1 MRLRNTLIVV
11 VLLAL
16 VGGYALYVGH
26 HPPPGK
32 NHPAFTLEANDIASI
47 ELRSPSHDLVVERGK
62 DGGWVLTKPIA
73 TNADQTAVDSMAG
86 AISSLE
92 ITDTADENP
101 TDLAQFGLARPAVTL
116 TVTTKNKHVLPA
128 IEVGK
133 ETPVG
138 NSAYIRMSDQP
149 AVLLV
154 ASSFP
159 PNVEKSVDDLRS
171 RALITLKPASINRI
185 VITPASS
192 GPEIELERKG
202 ENWMIV
208 KPERTAADGAAVQQF
223 LDTVTAGQVSEFVD
237 DKPSDLTKY
246 GLVSPSLR
254 IAFYGG
260 KDNQE
265 ESMLFGFKLPE
276 AEKNSIYVRRG
287 EGGERP
293 VVSVADYVFN
303 AADKTFDDLRDKT
316 LLVFDR
322 SSVERIAVAGGPPPA
337 LIARAPGGKWSITG
351 EGKTA
356 NAEVLVA
363 ESLLDQLHDLQGTKI
378 VEDPMI
384 DPKRYGMERPSLE
397 FTLYAKDGKQIGVI
411 KASELEVTVGTGG
424 ANGKPVRQHFGYATT
439 SANQA
444 VYQIMPERVSD
455 LGRTVTRLEGDLAG
469 KPTPTPAVGASP
481 GALASPIAK

>member
-1 MRLRNTLIVV
+1 MRLRNTIIVV

-32 NHPAFTLEANDIASI
+32 NHPPFTLAANDIASI
-47 ELRSPSHDLVVERGK
+47 ELRTPSQDIVVERGK
-62 DGGWVLTKPIA
+62 DRSWVLTKPTA
-73 TNADQTAVDSMAG
+73 ASADQTAVESMAG
-86 AISSLE
+86 AIANLE
-92 ITDTADENP
+92 ITDTVEENP
-101 TDLAQFGLARPAVTL
+101 ADLAQFGLARPAVTV
-116 TVTTKNKHVLPA
+116 TVTTKDKRVLPA

-133 ETPVG
+133 QTPVG
-138 NSAYIRMSDQP
+138 DSAYIRMSNRP

-154 ASSFP
+154 AASFP
-159 PNVEKSVDDLRS
+159 ANVEKSVDDLRS
-171 RALITLKPASINRI
+171 RALIALKPAAINRI

-202 ENWMIV
+202 ENWMIL
-208 KPERTAADGAAVQQF
+208 KPERTAAEDAAVQQF
-223 LDTVTAGQVSEFVD
+223 LDTVTAGQVSEFVE
-237 DKPSDLTKY
+237 DKPSDLAKY

-254 IAFYGG
+254 VALYGG
-260 KDNQE
+260 KDNHE
-265 ESMLFGFKLPE
+265 ESLLFGFKLPE
-276 AEKNSIYVRRG
+276 AEKNAIYVRRG
-287 EGGERP
+287 EGSEQP
-293 VVSVADYVFN
+293 IASVAEYVFS
-303 AADKTFDDLRDKT
+303 AANKTFDDLRDKT

-337 LIARAPGGKWSITG
+337 IVARAPGGKWSIAG

-363 ESLLDQLHDLQGTKI
+363 ESLLDQIHDLQGTKI
-378 VEDPMI
+378 VEDPMT

-411 KASELEVTVGTGG
+411 KASELEVTVGSGRG
-424 ANGKPVRQHFGYATT
+424 NGKPAPQHFGYATT

-469 KPTPTPAVGASP
+469 KPTPTPAASASP
-481 GALASPIAK
+481 EASPSPIAK